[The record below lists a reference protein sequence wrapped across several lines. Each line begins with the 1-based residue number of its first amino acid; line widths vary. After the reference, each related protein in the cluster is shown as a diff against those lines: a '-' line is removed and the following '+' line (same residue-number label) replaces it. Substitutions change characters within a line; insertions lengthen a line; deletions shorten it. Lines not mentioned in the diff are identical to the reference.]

1 MSLTRA
7 RAAVPLWLQFAVL
20 WFAGMDLRL
29 TLLAVPPVIPI
40 LHREL
45 HLNETAVGALS
56 GIPVLILGLAAIPGS
71 LVIARLGAKRALL
84 IGIVLVAV
92 ASGLRGAGNNVV
104 VLFVM
109 TVIMGVGIAGMQ
121 PAFPALVHEAYPS
134 RIAVATSVWA
144 NGLLVGEAL
153 AASLTLPFVL
163 PLVGGRWQWAFA
175 LWSVP
180 VALTALA
187 VALLVPSSHTHAGR
201 PRAWL
206 PNWRDQRLWEVGV
219 LQSTASLIYFGA
231 NTFVPDYLHATHQ
244 APLVAPALAALNIG
258 QLPASLAIGLL
269 PWRVIARRENC
280 FVVAAAIAVAL
291 WGLLVVGGWA
301 TIAATGCFGFCGA
314 FILVLSFAMPAML
327 AEGPDVARMSAGIFT
342 ISYLIAFVATLAAGA
357 AWDRTHVLAT
367 AFLPL
372 GLALAIIAA
381 VGPRVMGRAT
391 RTTHEPR

>member
-1 MSLTRA
+1 MIRG
-7 RAAVPLWLQFAVL
+7 RVAVPLWLQFIVL

-29 TLLAVPPVIPI
+29 TLLALPPVIPVV
-40 LHREL
+40 HREL
-45 HLNETAVGALS
+45 HLSETAVGALS

-71 LVIARLGAKRALL
+71 LVIARLGAKGALL
-84 IGIVLVAV
+84 IGLAIVAV

-104 VLFVM
+104 VLFVT

-121 PAFPALVHEAYPS
+121 PAFPALVHEAYS
-134 RIAVATSVWA
+134 ARIALATSVWA

-163 PLVGGRWQWAFA
+163 PLVGGRWGWAFA
-175 LWSVP
+175 LWAVP
-180 VALTALA
+180 VALTAVA
-187 VALLVPSSHTHAGR
+187 VALLMPPSRKHAGL

-206 PNWRDQRLWEVGV
+206 PNWRDRRLWEVGV

-244 APLVAPALAALNIG
+244 APLVGPALAALNVG

-269 PWRVIARRENC
+269 PWRVIARREVC
-280 FVVAAAIAVAL
+280 FLLAAAIALGL
-291 WGLLVVGGWA
+291 WGLLAIGGWM
-301 TIAATGCFGFCGA
+301 TMVATGCFGFCAA

-357 AWDRTHVLAT
+357 VWDRTHVLAT

-372 GLALAIIAA
+372 ALAMAIILI
-381 VGPRVMGRAT
+381 VGPSVTGRNTSTT
-391 RTTHEPR
+391 RALR